1 MEIALIVIAA
11 FIVLLFAAWLLMAK
25 PRRRRPEA
33 EQYARVRYAHRGLH
47 GNGIPENSCTAF
59 RLAVEAG
66 YGIELDLQ
74 TTKDGEVVVFHDG
87 TMKRMCG
94 ESVSGGVSDY
104 TLAELS
110 EMRLA
115 ETDEKI
121 PTFAEVLALVDGKVP
136 LCIEIKNDGDGIDT
150 VRRALALL
158 AEYEG
163 RYCIES
169 FNPLI
174 IRYVKKHAPH
184 IVRGVLSQRFFKHK
198 EYRKPLYFLLG
209 ILALNFLAKP
219 DFIAFNGHD
228 AASLPLR
235 YARKCGAYTLAW
247 TVASEED
254 EAYVRSHGFDSVIF
268 EKYVPKEETV

>member
-11 FIVLLFAAWLLMAK
+11 VAVAVALSWLIMAK

-33 EQYARVRYAHRGLH
+33 EEYARVRYAHRGLH
-47 GNGIPENSCTAF
+47 GNGIPENSLTAF
-59 RLAVEAG
+59 RLAVEKG

-74 TTKDGEVVVFHDG
+74 TTKDGTVIVFHDG

-94 ESVSGGVSDY
+94 ENVAGGVIDY

-121 PTFAEVLALVDGKVP
+121 PTFAEVLSLVDGKVP

-150 VRRALALL
+150 TRRALALL
-158 AEYEG
+158 ADYDG
-163 RYCIES
+163 KYCIES

-174 IRYVKKHAPH
+174 IQYVKKNAPH
-184 IVRGVLSQRFFKHK
+184 IVRGVLSQRFFQEK
-198 EYRKPLYFLLG
+198 EYRKPLHFLLG
-209 ILALNFLAKP
+209 ILAFNFLAKP
-219 DFIAFNGHD
+219 DFIAFNGHH
-228 AASLPLR
+228 ASSLPLR

-268 EKYVPKEETV
+268 EKYIPKEDTV

>member
-25 PRRRRPEA
+25 PRHRRPEA

-47 GNGIPENSCTAF
+47 GNGVPENSCTAF

-121 PTFAEVLALVDGKVP
+121 PTFAEVLALVGGKVP

-254 EAYVRSHGFDSVIF
+254 EAYVRRHGFDSVIF